1 MNITNRV
8 SDDWGQ
14 ITLNGQVG
22 YIHMGYLTRAAESGG
37 GTTVNGFPLG
47 LTCRGTEPFWSLTIA
62 GDRTVGYR
70 SLINGADPITSLTQ
84 TTPAMGGG
92 SETLYGCCNVD

>member
-1 MNITNRV
+1 MAISPALPKALRHDV
-8 SDDWGQ
+8 KRLPAGAS
-14 ITLNGQVG
+14 
-22 YIHMGYLTRAAESGG
+22 HAAEQ
-37 GTTVNGFPLG
+37 
-47 LTCRGTEPFWSLTIA
+47 EPFWSLTIA